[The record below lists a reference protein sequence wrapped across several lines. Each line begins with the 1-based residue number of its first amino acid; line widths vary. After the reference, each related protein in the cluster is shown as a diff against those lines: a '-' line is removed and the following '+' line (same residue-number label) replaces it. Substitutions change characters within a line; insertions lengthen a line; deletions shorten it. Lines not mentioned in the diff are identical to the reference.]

1 MERSKF
7 TPLSNSNAD
16 FLKASPFAWLA
27 HLPVLVWQTNSELV
41 VENIMGSL
49 LNEFNI
55 EPSKILQKTVW
66 LLEKEEIEGKNN
78 NWIFSAK
85 SHADVL
91 LGEEFYSIINYNE
104 AFYRLQLTA
113 IRTEDKII
121 GTAGMLTKIYLGQP
135 NESTIDSTSDTT
147 NDALIYKCA
156 ELLPSPTLIF
166 SAADNKIQVA
176 NESFLKAFKYDK
188 EKIISQSITKL
199 ISTIDLSQIRSRSR
213 RRGVIRT
220 FEIKIRRKNKEKD
233 KHKGKFFWVKM
244 AVQMMQIADKKHYLL
259 QFTDITK
266 SRQNEEK
273 WRSLIKF
280 APDYIIHVD
289 LDGNIQYINRT
300 PDQTSISEMMGRNVY
315 ELIMPNEKDNVEEI
329 FNYVQE
335 SKNIGRFE
343 SQFYDYT
350 TKSRTTW
357 LSIRIAPMVTDDEV
371 TGFALIASD
380 ITKAKQNQEQLSQSE
395 SKNKALLDT
404 IPDQMFLLS
413 KDGIIIDYKADQ
425 HDYYKFTAP
434 IHKKIK
440 DVFSLMVA
448 DKIEQTIQKTVT
460 TKQSQSIQY
469 NHLTDD
475 DDLLHLEAR
484 MNLSTRGEILMIVR
498 NITEQKRNE
507 VAIAQNRQEYK
518 QLLNNIDEIVYAVGI
533 NPNTGTYQLTFVSE
547 HLQSV
552 LSYPIDYFDKGFLPW
567 VRNIHPEDRR
577 RVLETLQHA
586 IISQT
591 KISRTFRILHHTE
604 KKYLWLEERINPQVD
619 NLGNLIGF
627 LGVARDITH
636 EKTAKEEKQ
645 RLISLIGSS
654 HELIGL
660 TDKNGIIKF
669 INEAGRLLLGV
680 ENKPN
685 KPNQKEE
692 KILGTS
698 ILDYFTRSSQS
709 KIQTEVFQFPRHE
722 SWETELRIIN
732 RRKYM
737 PLDVAVSFFPIKL
750 NETPEAT
757 SIAVVMRDISERK
770 RSEKKIKQSEQK
782 YRTLIDTMRE
792 GIIVLNSK
800 DEIVYVNERVLELLG
815 HVQNELIGKTIN
827 TLLFSKEIDKESYDT
842 LKKREKIIP
851 EQYELQLCKKSGD
864 SLWAWISSNP
874 IQADIE
880 SLGTILAVADINSL
894 KIAQNEIISVNK
906 EMEQLLYRASH
917 DLKGPISSVEGVV
930 NLFRIEKKE
939 DKTVQEYT
947 DMIEASVKKLS
958 DLIKDLTKVS
968 SIKQGKLDI
977 KVIDFKQ
984 LIPSIIDTFSF
995 YENYENIDFKV
1006 HILCQKEFS
1015 TDESLLYTIIQNF
1028 VENGIKY
1035 SKHYNTNSIVQITVR
1050 DTLKGVE
1057 LEFLDNGIGIPEK
1070 YHSTI
1075 FDMFIR
1081 VSEQGKGSGLGL
1093 YIVNNAIKKLQG
1105 SIKLESEEYAGS
1117 IFTVRL
1123 PCIAIPNE
1131 MI

>member
-1 MERSKF
+1 M
-7 TPLSNSNAD
+7 
-16 FLKASPFAWLA
+16 
-27 HLPVLVWQTNSELV
+27 
-41 VENIMGSL
+41 
-49 LNEFNI
+49 
-55 EPSKILQKTVW
+55 
-66 LLEKEEIEGKNN
+66 
-78 NWIFSAK
+78 
-85 SHADVL
+85 L
-91 LGEEFYSIINYNE
+91 LGDEFYSIVNYNE
-104 AFYRLQLTA
+104 HFYRLQITA
-113 IRTEDKII
+113 LKAGNKLI
-121 GTAGMLTKIYLGQP
+121 GTAGMLTHINLGKP
-135 NESTIDSTSDTT
+135 NENNAIDSTDDST

-176 NESFLKAFKYDK
+176 NESFLKSFKYDK
-188 EKIISQSITKL
+188 DKIISQSITKL
-199 ISTIDLSQIRSRSR
+199 ISTIDLSQIRSRTR

-220 FEIKIRRKNKEKD
+220 FEMKMRRKE
-233 KHKGKFFWVKM
+233 KGKFFWIKM

-280 APDYIIHVD
+280 APDYVLHVD

-300 PDQTSISEMMGRNVY
+300 PNETSISEMMGRNVY
-315 ELIMPNEKDNVEEI
+315 DLIMSNERDKLKEI
-329 FNYVQE
+329 FEQVFE
-335 SKNIGRFE
+335 SKGIGRFE
-343 SQFYDYT
+343 SLFYNYV

-357 LSIRIAPMVTDDEV
+357 LSVRIAPMVTDDEV

-395 SKNKALLDT
+395 SKNQALLDT

-413 KDGIIIDYKADQ
+413 KDGTILDYKADQ
-425 HDYYKFTAP
+425 KDYYNLQNP
-434 IHKKIK
+434 INKKIG
-440 DVFSLMVA
+440 DVFLLMVS
-448 DKIEQTIQKTVT
+448 DKVEQTIQKTLVT
-460 TKQSQSIQY
+460 QQPQSIQY
-469 NHLTDD
+469 NHLTDTNE
-475 DDLLHLEAR
+475 LLHLEAR
-484 MNLSTRGEILMIVR
+484 MNLSTRGEVLMIVR

-507 VAIAQNRQEYK
+507 EAIVKNRQEYK

-552 LSYPIDYFDKGFLPW
+552 LNYPLDFFDAGFIPW
-567 VRNIHPEDRR
+567 MRVIHPEDRR
-577 RVLETLQHA
+577 RVLETMQQA
-586 IISQT
+586 ILRQI

-636 EKTAKEEKQ
+636 EKIAKEEKQ

-654 HELIGL
+654 HEFIGL
-660 TDKNGIIKF
+660 TDKDGNIKF
-669 INEAGRLLLGV
+669 INEAGKELLGIDD
-680 ENKPN
+680 KPV
-685 KPNQKEE
+685 KENQKGE
-692 KILGTS
+692 KVIGTS
-698 ILDYFTRSSQS
+698 ILDYFTRSSQE
-709 KIQTEVFQFPRHE
+709 KIRLEVFQFPRHE

-750 NETPEAT
+750 NETHEAT

-815 HVQNELIGKTIN
+815 HVQGELIGKTIDK
-827 TLLFSKEIDKESYDT
+827 LLFSKEVDEESHT
-842 LKKREKIIP
+842 TIQKRIKIKP
-851 EQYELQLCKKSGD
+851 EQYELQLRRKSGD
-864 SLWAWISSNP
+864 SLWAWVSSNP
-874 IQADIE
+874 IKADHVE
-880 SLGTILAVADINSL
+880 SLGTILAVADVNSL
-894 KIAQNEIISVNK
+894 KIAQNEIVSVNK

-917 DLKGPISSVEGVV
+917 DLKGPISSVEGVL
-930 NLFRIEKKE
+930 NLFRIEKK
-939 DKTVQEYT
+939 DDATVQQYT
-947 DMIEASVKKLS
+947 NMIETSVKKLS
-958 DLIKDLTKVS
+958 ELIKDLTKVS
-968 SIKQGKLDI
+968 SIKQGKLNV
-977 KVIDFKQ
+977 KVIDFEQ
-984 LIPSIIDTFSF
+984 LIQSIIATFSF
-995 YENYENIDFKV
+995 YENYENIDFRVQVLSK
-1006 HILCQKEFS
+1006 KEFC

-1035 SKHYNTNSIVQITVR
+1035 SKRYHDNALVQITVR
-1050 DTLKGVE
+1050 DTPKGIE
-1057 LEFLDNGIGIPEK
+1057 MEFLDNGIGIPEK
-1070 YHSTI
+1070 YQKTI

-1081 VSEQGKGSGLGL
+1081 ASDQAKGSGLGL
-1093 YIVNNAIKKLQG
+1093 YIVHNAIKKLQG
-1105 SIKLESEEYAGS
+1105 TIRLESEEHAGS

-1123 PCIAIPNE
+1123 PCID
-1131 MI
+1131 M